1 MYLFSP
7 IIYYLN
13 FDFNKKGAF
22 ISGFFQA
29 FLNSVFTCNFSFEY
43 FTVGFLALTERGL
56 LYFAAFAIVS
66 VFVAPQEPEA
76 GA

>member
-1 MYLFSP
+1 M
-7 IIYYLN
+7 
-13 FDFNKKGAF
+13 
-22 ISGFFQA
+22 SGFFQA

-56 LYFAAFAIVS
+56 LYFAAFAIVL